1 MKYLWY
7 AILIGL
13 GFIPRIVLGL
23 TITEHETEDLVT
35 YNKIYVPEDYINQNW
50 MYTYSG
56 NDIVIITNQNC
67 YTNYNTQYCN
77 CYTYNIENNLI
88 SNVYSCSTNTNNT
101 RIINNNY
108 ISDDIKYSNR
118 ILNIY
123 LKDKIIWVAATGVG
137 ILLAIL
143 LTKRRTCL

>member
-23 TITEHETEDLVT
+23 TITEHETDDLVT

-88 SNVYSCSTNTNNT
+88 SNAYSCSTNTNNT

>member
-23 TITEHETEDLVT
+23 TITEHETDDLVT